1 MRWYPAGIRTEVSR
15 RAAIGRSGSSALQVR
30 TLGINDGEGPAYS
43 EVGSI
48 RRGRRYTFSVFTRS
62 FGGAVVYPEIRWKA
76 SDGSLLDAS
85 RGDPASLRESWKR
98 LAVSGVAP
106 ADTAS
111 ALLVVG
117 EEAGTGA
124 GVTYLIDDAQFERA
138 DTAGAY
144 VATSGESGVIP
155 GHLTDLAA
163 LLMLLL
169 AGAVACLNLRLV
181 VLLAIPLSLLV
192 PPSITTLRSVLPDI
206 TPTGA
211 LVLSSLCVLIMR
223 GGLRAPTKRV
233 IVPAVCYVAAVGVAF
248 ATEPSIHAAGQGLA
262 VTLGAW
268 APALLVLGV
277 ARRPTDLWVLLGAL
291 STVAGA
297 AAVLA
302 ILEAVTGQYL
312 LDDVPGL
319 VFRVL
324 ERAGTIRTQATFPH
338 PIILG
343 TFLALAAPLAIA
355 LLARR
360 PGWWRVS
367 GFLAF
372 SVIIGGLATTL
383 SRGPWLA
390 AIVALTTFVV
400 VSDLRRRWIYL
411 VAGLTA
417 FALATALPVA
427 TPLRDA
433 TSGVVQRS
441 DWNDRY
447 IVDFRLQQA
456 RELAAYATEHP
467 LSGSLDA
474 GSRPSLVGVVEG
486 REVEHSATLD
496 SIYGHELI
504 QTAVLGLVAFLALI
518 LVVLGETFRGARRAH
533 GEVRILGS
541 ALAAAEVVALV
552 AGLFSNVLGFAQVG
566 TAFWLVAGAGMC
578 LRWMTNAT
586 SPVTDVPAR

>member
-1 MRWYPAGIRTEVSR
+1 MAVAEAQQEARSWRWREGRLRLLVPARVHQASTERGVLSRLRAGGAEQTDAGGAARLGTRRRLIASILVVLALGAGAWGAGLVWTPKVENVMVDSGLEAPTVRWYPAGIRTEVSR
-15 RAAIGRSGSSALQVR
+15 RAVIGRSGSSALHVR

-48 RRGRRYTFSVFTRS
+48 RRGGRYTFSVFTRS

-124 GVTYLIDDAQFERA
+124 GVTYLIDDTQFERA

-169 AGAVACLNLRLV
+169 AGALACLNLRLV

-211 LVLSSLCVLIMR
+211 LVLASLCVLIMR
-223 GGLRAPTKRV
+223 GGFRAPTKRV
-233 IVPAVCYVAAVGVAF
+233 LVPAVCYVAAVGVAF

-277 ARRPTDLWVLLGAL
+277 ARRPADLWVLLGAL

-302 ILEAVTGQYL
+302 IVEAVTGQYL

-360 PGWWRVS
+360 PGWWRAS

-383 SRGPWLA
+383 SRVL
-390 AIVALTTFVV
+390 
-400 VSDLRRRWIYL
+400 
-411 VAGLTA
+411 
-417 FALATALPVA
+417 
-427 TPLRDA
+427 
-433 TSGVVQRS
+433 
-441 DWNDRY
+441 
-447 IVDFRLQQA
+447 
-456 RELAAYATEHP
+456 
-467 LSGSLDA
+467 
-474 GSRPSLVGVVEG
+474 GSRRSW
-486 REVEHSATLD
+486 H
-496 SIYGHELI
+496 
-504 QTAVLGLVAFLALI
+504 
-518 LVVLGETFRGARRAH
+518 
-533 GEVRILGS
+533 
-541 ALAAAEVVALV
+541 
-552 AGLFSNVLGFAQVG
+552 
-566 TAFWLVAGAGMC
+566 
-578 LRWMTNAT
+578 
-586 SPVTDVPAR
+586 